1 MSISVPLFI
10 GPKTTSPPVVAQLF
24 QPRRL
29 FSETERGGQIR
40 CLTETKS
47 TNRKD
52 TNKMKTTVSNSSNS
66 TLAVGSKDSDLI
78 PGTTWSYF
86 DAAAVTKE
94 YNREARLFPK
104 HRHPVSMSRQ
114 SSMTRSASFMA
125 AFLKET
131 GWSWPDAVEEAKTS
145 RRRRHPKPISFRRA

>member
-1 MSISVPLFI
+1 
-10 GPKTTSPPVVAQLF
+10 
-24 QPRRL
+24 
-29 FSETERGGQIR
+29 
-40 CLTETKS
+40 
-47 TNRKD
+47 
-52 TNKMKTTVSNSSNS
+52 MKTKVSNSSNS
-66 TLAVGSKDSDLI
+66 TLSVGSKDSDLI

-104 HRHPVSMSRQ
+104 HRHPVSMLSQ

-131 GWSWPDAVEEAKTS
+131 GWSWSDAVEEAMKS
-145 RRRRHPKPISFRRA
+145 RRCRHPKAISFRRA